1 VREVSK
7 AFDSFWNAPMSIPI
21 GALTGRLGTV
31 GSLDTLRTDL
41 AAFVEAQR
49 DSPYVSGA
57 RATLAQNLAAGTSGF
72 FWGTAHVLVDDPA
85 KVTRATDD
93 TQGHLLPQLKALGL
107 PMRTEVLIVS
117 PYFIPG
123 DAGVAWMRGLV
134 QSGVRV
140 TVLTNSLAASDVSA
154 VHAGYKQYR
163 LALLEA
169 GVRLYEF
176 KPEAI
181 EYARSK
187 DKNRRVGGSS
197 GASLHAKTF
206 VFDRRAVFVGSLN
219 LDPRSVQLNT
229 EIGVVADSAPFAEAL
244 AGGAEGALD
253 KVAWRL
259 EREVEP
265 GGKARLVWIE
275 TTAEGTRRHT
285 EEPEVSAW
293 RQIGVWFMGLLP
305 IESQL

>member
-1 VREVSK
+1 
-7 AFDSFWNAPMSIPI
+7 
-21 GALTGRLGTV
+21 
-31 GSLDTLRTDL
+31 
-41 AAFVEAQR
+41 
-49 DSPYVSGA
+49 
-57 RATLAQNLAAGTSGF
+57 
-72 FWGTAHVLVDDPA
+72 VLVDDPA

-93 TQGHLLPQLKALGL
+93 TQGHLLPQLKELGL
-107 PMRTEVLIVS
+107 PMSTDVLIVS

-229 EIGVVADSAPFAEAL
+229 EIGVVCDSEPFAAAL

-265 GGKARLVWIE
+265 GGKAHLVWVE
-275 TTAEGTRRHT
+275 TTADGTRRRT
-285 EEPEVSAW
+285 DEPEVSAW
-293 RQIGVWFMGLLP
+293 RQLGVWFMGLLP